1 MDIEEVHLMR
11 RTKIRKSKALVIVSA
26 VFTIALA
33 VVLLA
38 PVAGGYRPGSA
49 APGASSAFAQVKAS
63 GKAVPV
69 SDRAG
74 SLDTRNA
81 LLGLQNAFRDVAKRV
96 LPVIVKID
104 VTDVVKQPMYDSP
117 FEFYFGPQEGEQP
130 RGKPREREFKAYG
143 LGSGVIVKR
152 SGTTVYVLTNNH
164 VVGEAEEIAV
174 KLHNGKQYTARLV
187 GKDPRKDLALVS
199 FETTDQVPV
208 ADIGDSDRVQAGD
221 IVFAVGNP
229 LGFESSITQ
238 GIVSAVGRKPGPQTG
253 VGGFTEYIQTDAAIN
268 QGNSGGALVDIDGR
282 VVGINTWIASPSG
295 GNVGLGF
302 TIPINNAKGAI
313 EDFITKGKVEYGW
326 LGVNIG
332 ELTPEMRKDLKV
344 GGTDGAF
351 VYNVYRKSPADKG
364 GVFPGDYITAINGQ
378 AVEDSTQLMFTVG
391 SLPLDKSAG
400 FDLIRGGERMSLTV
414 TISRRTDEEE
424 LRKQAKHLW
433 PGLSAAPLTEDIQ
446 KQLNLSRKAGDLV
459 IAKVDKD
466 GPADVAGLRP
476 GDIVVSVNGR
486 KVNDLLGF
494 YKAVN
499 AGGEITFRIYRQGN
513 ELIIGIVK

>member
-1 MDIEEVHLMR
+1 MKRIKVR
-11 RTKIRKSKALVIVSA
+11 GAKTLVIGSA
-26 VFTIALA
+26 VFAIVLA
-33 VVLLA
+33 AILLA
-38 PVAGGYRPGSA
+38 PVAGGNRPESG
-49 APGASSAFAQVKAS
+49 APGVISAFAQSKPPA
-63 GKAVPV
+63 KTVPA

-74 SLDTRNA
+74 SPDTRDA

-130 RGKPREREFKAYG
+130 RGRPREREFKAHG
-143 LGSGVIVKR
+143 LGSGVIVRR
-152 SGTTVYVLTNNH
+152 SGNTVYVLTNNH
-164 VVGEAEEIAV
+164 VVGEAEEIAL

-208 ADIGDSDRVQAGD
+208 AEIGDSDRVQVGD

-238 GIVSAVGRKPGPQTG
+238 GIVSAVGRKPGLQAG
-253 VGGFTEYIQTDAAIN
+253 VAGFTEYIQTDAAIN

-282 VVGINTWIASPSG
+282 IVGINTWIASPSG

-313 EDFITKGKVEYGW
+313 EDFITKGKVDYGW

-332 ELTPEMRKDLKV
+332 EVTPEMKRDLKL
-344 GGTDGAF
+344 GDAGGAF

-364 GVFPGDYITAINGQ
+364 GVLPGDFITAINGQ
-378 AVEDSTQLMFTVG
+378 TIEDSTQLMFTVG
-391 SLPLDKSAG
+391 NLPLEKNAG

-414 TISRRTDEEE
+414 TISRRIDEDE
-424 LRKQAKHLW
+424 LLKQSKHLW
-433 PGLSAAPLTEDIQ
+433 PGMSAAPLTADIQ
-446 KQLNLSRKAGDLV
+446 KQLNLSRRAGDLV

-476 GDIVVSVNGR
+476 GDILVSVNGK

-513 ELIIGIVK
+513 ELIIGLVK